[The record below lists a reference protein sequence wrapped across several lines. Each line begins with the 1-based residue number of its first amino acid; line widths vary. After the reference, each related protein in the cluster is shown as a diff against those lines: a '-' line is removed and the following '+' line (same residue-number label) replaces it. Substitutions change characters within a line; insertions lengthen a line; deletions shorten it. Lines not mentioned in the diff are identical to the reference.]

1 MAARTDHHDDAL
13 LALLYDELPPA
24 EAEALRKELAAEAPE
39 VLDRLADYQHIR
51 EVAAE
56 LPELEP
62 DPQMHYDLLRAA
74 RLAAEPDEKPSRFWA
89 LIESLSWTPAI
100 AGLLLVV
107 VAAGLTAQLSGQ
119 IGEGGTDAPAV
130 ALAPGAAPP
139 AEKPQPARGEAA
151 KGEAAKSAAS
161 PTPAE
166 ALDTKQVE
174 TATPDTA
181 AEGALADPEAPAD
194 APSAQPPAEVALD
207 GARGRNTRAE
217 APADKIGDAF
227 GGEAEKSAGGA
238 EKASEAKTLGKM
250 APSKRDRAAEPPVTK
265 KAAPRKVKS
274 KLRSKRPPPVV
285 TEQDAAPAKK
295 GEARFAPPP
304 PAPDYAAGADADG
317 LDDADDLLA
326 PSRAPAPAPGP
337 APTPQAAP
345 SGAEPA
351 AEDVALDAVGGAAP
365 EPDRQA
371 DSLERRAAPSRAATD
386 EVAEFADTRVEAE
399 EESAPAVQA
408 QAASP
413 SAVMLDRARAARANG
428 QHRAAVDLYEE
439 YLRENGSAAG
449 ADRVRYEAAQ
459 SYEAIGRADRAMQ
472 LYQQVAGGGGAF
484 ASASRT
490 RMKALA
496 ATLADSPPAKQ
507 TAPARPARA
516 IDFEAAEP
524 AETRD

>member
-24 EAEALRKELAAEAPE
+24 EAEALRRELAADAPE

-107 VAAGLTAQLSGQ
+107 VAAGLTAQLSDQ

-139 AEKPQPARGEAA
+139 ADEARAA
-151 KGEAAKSAAS
+151 KGEAAESEAAKTAR

-166 ALDTKQVE
+166 ALDTQQVE

-194 APSAQPPAEVALD
+194 APTAQPPAEVALD

-227 GGEAEKSAGGA
+227 GGEAEKSGGGA

-250 APSKRDRAAEPPVTK
+250 APSKSDRAAEPPVTK
-265 KAAPRKVKS
+265 KPAPRKVKS

-304 PAPDYAAGADADG
+304 PAPPPAPDSAAGAGDDG
-317 LDDADDLLA
+317 LDDADDLFA

-337 APTPQAAP
+337 APTP

-371 DSLERRAAPSRAATD
+371 GGRERRAAPSRAATD
-386 EVAEFADTRVEAE
+386 EVAELADARVEAE

-472 LYQQVAGGGGAF
+472 LYRQVARGGGAF

-496 ATLADSPPAKQ
+496 AALADSPPAKQ
-507 TAPARPARA
+507 TAPARPSRA
-516 IDFEAAEP
+516 IDFDAVEP